1 MSTNPANLSGAA
13 KKLLQLVPPDGEFIG
28 NTSLQ
33 RRSKLGKRYWKL
45 RSELV
50 DAGFLVRGKGHGGSV
65 KIAGGAEAA
74 SLVAK
79 RAKLSVR
86 RESELYEPLRGWLCE
101 EWGKDVESGDFFE
114 VIVTAT
120 ATGKKRASG
129 QWSRPDITLVQVN
142 SYEYMPQP
150 VLEVTTFEVKKFS
163 DAQNIRSVYE
173 TAAHSR

>member
-1 MSTNPANLSGAA
+1 MYNLSGAG

-50 DAGFLVRGKGHGGSV
+50 DAGLLVRGKGRGGRV
-65 KIAGGAEAA
+65 KIAGEAEAA

-86 RESELYEPLRGWLCE
+86 RESELYKPLSTAWL
-101 EWGKDVESGDFFE
+101 
-114 VIVTAT
+114 
-120 ATGKKRASG
+120 
-129 QWSRPDITLVQVN
+129 N
-142 SYEYMPQP
+142 S
-150 VLEVTTFEVKKFS
+150 S
-163 DAQNIRSVYE
+163 ISA
-173 TAAHSR
+173 